1 MCTKTSKTEWKNG
14 NDKSGGLP
22 MNDHVLRI
30 TWDDLTTDDVILL
43 INNSYLSVHLKVQQ
57 NLTSW
62 LTMVFGAANTR

>member
-30 TWDDLTTDDVILL
+30 TWDNLTTDDVF
-43 INNSYLSVHLKVQQ
+43 Y
-57 NLTSW
+57 
-62 LTMVFGAANTR
+62 R